1 MNELRRRVFAVGLIV
16 FLLAVPGGFTGMAD
30 TPPESLLLLDDFTN
44 ANGVSTHGTAWQSLT
59 DRVMGGRS
67 DMRAE
72 IVQEADS
79 RFLRMTGRVSL
90 ENNGGFIQVRLPL
103 RDGEELLDARDY
115 RGIELDVRGS
125 AGNYFVHVRTS
136 QNVLPWSYYAAP
148 LPVSEQWQ
156 TVRIP
161 FDEFS
166 GSSMFRRGTPNLRR
180 LQSIAIV
187 AGTTAFEADIA
198 VRRIGLYR

>member
-1 MNELRRRVFAVGLIV
+1 
-16 FLLAVPGGFTGMAD
+16 MAD

-67 DMRAE
+67 DMRAN

-79 RFLRMTGRVSL
+79 SFLRMTGRVSL

-103 RDGEELLDARDY
+103 RTGEDLLDARDY
-115 RGIELDVRGS
+115 RGIELDVRSTAGS
-125 AGNYFVHVRTS
+125 YFVHVRTS

-148 LPVSEQWQ
+148 LPVSAQWQ